1 MVLRDDKMAI
11 KGAIKTCNHFNPD
24 DPKIVYFKNTSK
36 MDELYL
42 SRAYYETAKN
52 TEGIEIVSDIEEM
65 PFDEKGNLL
74 IWND

>member
-1 MVLRDDKMAI
+1 
-11 KGAIKTCNHFNPD
+11 
-24 DPKIVYFKNTSK
+24 

-65 PFDEKGNLL
+65 PFDENGNLL